1 MEGLNTRRD
10 YGRPPRLATIPQAV
24 RAGYL
29 NESALRRMRDQGEL
43 PGFKTGNRF
52 YINLD
57 ALDVKLSGKG

>member
-1 MEGLNTRRD
+1 MDINTRKSF
-10 YGRPPRLATIPQAV
+10 GRPPRLATIPEAV

-29 NESALRRMRDQGEL
+29 NESCLRRMRDEGEL

-57 ALDVKLSGKG
+57 ALDLKLSGKG